1 MEGLN
6 AVFNLSSFLGGA
18 TGAAAAAAGA
28 AFASKICMALFN
40 PLIHFLASLLVSR
53 TSESL
58 IRQKEHEIFR
68 QTVLNE
74 IFVVIWCLLR

>member
-1 MEGLN
+1 M
-6 AVFNLSSFLGGA
+6 FNLSSFLGGA
-18 TGAAAAAAGA
+18 TGAAAAMGA
-28 AFASKICMALFN
+28 AVASKILTALFN

-68 QTVLNE
+68 QTVLSEN
-74 IFVVIWCLLR
+74 FVVI